1 MADKLDTESRIQQD
15 CIRYFRNMYCLKHH
29 NPQMVMFSVPNEG
42 KDLRE
47 QLKKKATGLMKG
59 VSDTIIIFPN
69 KVVFCEFKDLKG
81 KQRPDQKLFQEK
93 VILLGHDYWIV
104 RSIEEFKHLI
114 EKQIESYS
122 EKI

>member
-1 MADKLDTESRIQQD
+1 MADKLETESRIQQD

-29 NPQMVMFSVPNEG
+29 KPQLIMFSVPNEG

-59 VSDTIIIFPN
+59 VSDTVIVFPN

-81 KQRPDQKLFQEK
+81 KQRPDQKLFQDK
-93 VILLGHDYWIV
+93 IILLGHDYWVV
-104 RSIEEFKHLI
+104 RSIKEFKELI
-114 EKQIESYS
+114 EKEITSYC
-122 EKI
+122 EK

>member
-59 VSDTIIIFPN
+59 VSDTIIMFLN
-69 KVVFCEFKDLKG
+69 
-81 KQRPDQKLFQEK
+81 QR
-93 VILLGHDYWIV
+93 
-104 RSIEEFKHLI
+104 S
-114 EKQIESYS
+114 
-122 EKI
+122 

>member
-47 QLKKKATGLMKG
+47 QL
-59 VSDTIIIFPN
+59 
-69 KVVFCEFKDLKG
+69 
-81 KQRPDQKLFQEK
+81 
-93 VILLGHDYWIV
+93 
-104 RSIEEFKHLI
+104 IEELAWDNEEDERDYPLHTFSLKALLSLGDYFI
-114 EKQIESYS
+114 ELKWG
-122 EKI
+122 

>member
-1 MADKLDTESRIQQD
+1 MADKLETESRIQQD

-29 NPQMVMFSVPNEG
+29 KPQLIMFSVPNEG

-59 VSDTIIIFPN
+59 VSDTVIVFPN

-81 KQRPDQKLFQEK
+81 KQRPDQKLFQDK
-93 VILLGHDYWIV
+93 IILLGHDYWVV
-104 RSIEEFKHLI
+104 RSIKEFKELI
-114 EKQIESYS
+114 EKEIASYC
-122 EKI
+122 EKE

>member
-1 MADKLDTESRIQQD
+1 MADKLETESRIQQD

-29 NPQMVMFSVPNEG
+29 KPQLIMFSVPNEG

-59 VSDTIIIFPN
+59 VSDTVIVFPN

-81 KQRPDQKLFQEK
+81 KQRPDQKLFQDK
-93 VILLGHDYWIV
+93 IILLGHDYWVV
-104 RSIEEFKHLI
+104 RSIKEFKELI
-114 EKQIESYS
+114 DKEIVSYCEKE
-122 EKI
+122 

>member
-69 KVVFCEFKDLKG
+69 LL
-81 KQRPDQKLFQEK
+81 QKLFQEK

-114 EKQIESYS
+114 EKEIESYC

>member
-1 MADKLDTESRIQQD
+1 MADKLETESRIQQD

-29 NPQMVMFSVPNEG
+29 KPQLIMFSVPNEG

-59 VSDTIIIFPN
+59 VSDTVIVFPN

-81 KQRPDQKLFQEK
+81 KQRPDQKLFQDK
-93 VILLGHDYWIV
+93 IILLGHDYWVV
-104 RSIEEFKHLI
+104 RSIKEFKELI
-114 EKQIESYS
+114 EREITSYC
-122 EKI
+122 EKE

>member
-1 MADKLDTESRIQQD
+1 MADKLETESRIQQD

-29 NPQMVMFSVPNEG
+29 KPQLIMFSVPNEG

-59 VSDTIIIFPN
+59 VSDTVIVFPN

-81 KQRPDQKLFQEK
+81 KQRPDQKLFQDK
-93 VILLGHDYWIV
+93 IILLGHDYWVV
-104 RSIEEFKHLI
+104 RSIKEFKELI
-114 EKQIESYS
+114 EKEITSYC
-122 EKI
+122 EKE

>member
-29 NPQMVMFSVPNEG
+29 KPQMVMFSVPNEG

-114 EKQIESYS
+114 EKEIESYC